1 MTRAETFRKQEKLLQ
16 FDHFTNND
24 GCRLGM
30 YIANYLE
37 DNRIAAAFS
46 VKRAD
51 GLTLFQAATS
61 GAERLNE
68 LWAEKKSQTVR
79 VFGKSSF
86 RVYFEAAETG
96 QTVQDHG
103 LQDTCRFAP
112 GGFPIRLKDGSL
124 AGAVAISG
132 VDIEE
137 HNLLV
142 TLLAQYL
149 CISEVPLLADAVE

>member
-1 MTRAETFRKQEKLLQ
+1 M
-16 FDHFTNND
+16 
-24 GCRLGM
+24 
-30 YIANYLE
+30 
-37 DNRIAAAFS
+37 
-46 VKRAD
+46 
-51 GLTLFQAATS
+51 
-61 GAERLNE
+61 
-68 LWAEKKSQTVR
+68 R
-79 VFGKSSF
+79 VFGKNSF

-124 AGAVAISG
+124 AGAIAISG

-137 HNLLV
+137 HDLLV

-149 CISEVPLLADAVE
+149 FISEVPLLADAVE